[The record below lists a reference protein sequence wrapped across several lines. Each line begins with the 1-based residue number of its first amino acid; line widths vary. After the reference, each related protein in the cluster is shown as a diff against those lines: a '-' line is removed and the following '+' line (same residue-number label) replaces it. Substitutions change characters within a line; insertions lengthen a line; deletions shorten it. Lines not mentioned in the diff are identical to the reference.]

1 MPDDSAFMKP
11 SATLLSS
18 LCVLAA
24 LAVPAP
30 RSRAQTTEQTTTT
43 TTTTVLPGT
52 SAPATPVPVQEGQ
65 TVTVQPTPAVIVP
78 QPGQHVAEIDLAVSR
93 GSVRAYFGK
102 AARGEKAEIGGLE
115 LNIKLP
121 STATVTKIASRDTDS
136 DGPTRITAETPWHT
150 VVPFTGAGRY
160 VFNIV
165 GWDNDPVV
173 TDVTVKIDGV
183 VIFSGHGR
191 EDDFDDWSHKTYG
204 PGVRKTGGRE
214 IAFNLAA
221 AP

>member
-1 MPDDSAFMKP
+1 MKP
-11 SATLLSS
+11 SATLLPS

-24 LAVPAP
+24 LAVTAPPPA
-30 RSRAQTTEQTTTT
+30 RAQTTEQTTTT
-43 TTTTVLPGT
+43 TTTTTVLPASPT
-52 SAPATPVPVQEGQ
+52 PADVTTGQVQVVP
-65 TVTVQPTPAVIVP
+65 VQPTPVVIVP

-136 DGPTRITAETPWHT
+136 DGATRITAENPWHT

-165 GWDNDPVV
+165 GWDNDPIV
-173 TDVTVKIDGV
+173 TDVVVKIDGV

>member
-1 MPDDSAFMKP
+1 MKP
-11 SATLLSS
+11 STTLLPS

-24 LAVPAP
+24 LAVSAP
-30 RSRAQTTEQTTTT
+30 RSHAQTTEQTTTT
-43 TTTTVLPGT
+43 TTTTTVLP
-52 SAPATPVPVQEGQ
+52 SSPAPAEEGQ
-65 TVTVQPTPAVIVP
+65 TQVVPVQPTPAVIVP
-78 QPGQHVAEIDLAVSR
+78 QPGQHIAEIDLAVSR

-136 DGPTRITAETPWHT
+136 DGATRITAENPWHT

-165 GWDNDPVV
+165 GWDNDPIV
-173 TDVTVKIDGV
+173 TNVTVKIDGV